1 MFVIAYN
8 ILLLVMV
15 WILGQ
20 CIYNIFLHPLRHIPG
35 PLLAKLSR
43 CWLFSLEIRGTQHLK
58 IHSLHRKYGVL
69 SLRLPNEYRQLTP
82 EDQDQ

>member
-8 ILLLVMV
+8 ILFLLIA

-35 PLLAKLSR
+35 PLLAKVETGI
-43 CWLFSLEIRGTQHLK
+43 CDAGYEFSSAE
-58 IHSLHRKYGVL
+58 SL
-69 SLRLPNEYRQLTP
+69 
-82 EDQDQ
+82 